1 MTCNCNNNT
10 AFRPVRGNAFKL
22 RIAVKAYRMD
32 GSLVQDFV
40 LDDSATL
47 LLTTGNTVRPIS
59 YEVEDNCAIVSFD
72 GSLACGYYGLDFSGV
87 FNDEEWRFA
96 AKNVFNVVELTAQAD
111 IPSDGIIYDDTYL
124 VEASVTLATLGPQ
137 ADWDENDEASQSYI
151 KNKPTMML
159 VGGDRETGKLTFY
172 GRTMGDVLTTQQVI
186 ANLHMG
192 VQLGI
197 ASDIYDPMEFSE
209 QGEKYLYHLVRI
221 DDDWLPGKA
230 LYELECNREDRNM
243 SLTIYLENEDFY
255 FDERLNFAIQPH
267 INDLDAIR
275 SGAAA
280 GASALQPNEVYVGGD
295 DTGLRLYVKSNNQPI
310 LLTTQPLSSSPF
322 YKTTGAPWKTLVEL
336 LSTKQNVLTFDDL
349 PTPESS
355 NPVKSSG
362 ILAALNAMVDF
373 IKDGLGD
380 GTIKAKAAELA
391 DNIASWA
398 DRTGLSVDDTFT
410 DIVRT
415 AAGDASI
422 DSSQQ
427 AKLISIFA
435 KTDFAATE
443 LKTTGFNLLHGA
455 TQVGSGYYFLV
466 PSLPFGT
473 YGTAEKPNG
482 VLFTNSNGE
491 NLQPTVYFKPLAS
504 GVPTSTTDGTA
515 ITPTTAGGLKF
526 YATSQPGYMIVSDIT
541 YADTC
546 AHVAWSRRYN
556 EFISPTDAG
565 DAGSSIALTSII
577 NAVHD
582 YGLLLSIAG
591 GPSDGII
598 FGDTAAT
605 WYRYCDRVKPTWTNE
620 EQEEAGTYLHTA
632 TISGMKSGGAVECSG
647 IQLNVDGTTISYID
661 NSATATTEWVKYE
674 LAAVATGTTTISP
687 LISVEDWGLEEL
699 IGATGTAYITMQYA
713 QNYPDALAA
722 LASTLHSWNIRVLV
736 EAVAW
741 LDARCK
747 ALESMID
754 NAGDLKARNIDSENM
769 PMVCGYSMA
778 VEGAGA
784 PSVVPR
790 FVGQHYVDTTNRK
803 VYLATRV
810 TNATSDWTLL
820 N

>member
-1 MTCNCNNNT
+1 MTCTNNKT

-72 GSLACGYYGLDFSGV
+72 GSLACGYYALDFSGV

-96 AKNVFNVVELTAQAD
+96 AKNVFNVVELTAQAN
-111 IPSDGIIYDDTYL
+111 IPPDGIIYDDTYI

-137 ADWDENDEASQSYI
+137 ADWDEDDEASQSYI

-159 VGGDRETGKLTFY
+159 VGGDRDTGKLTFY
-172 GRTMGDVLTTQQVI
+172 GRTLGDVLTTQQVI

-209 QGEKYLYHLVRI
+209 QGEKYLYHLVSVN
-221 DDDWLPGKA
+221 DDWLPGKA

-243 SLTIYLENEDFY
+243 SLTIYLKNEDFY
-255 FDERLNFAIQPH
+255 FDERLNFVIQPH

-280 GASALQPNEVYVGGD
+280 GATAYQKPAAGIPKTDLASGVQASLNKADEAAPQATTYTKAEVNEIAG
-295 DTGLRLYVKSNNQPI
+295 
-310 LLTTQPLSSSPF
+310 
-322 YKTTGAPWKTLVEL
+322 
-336 LSTKQNVLTFDDL
+336 TKQNVLTFDDL
-349 PTPESS
+349 PTAESS

-362 ILAALNAMVDF
+362 ILAALNEMVDF
-373 IKDGLGD
+373 IKAGLGD

-391 DNIASWA
+391 DNITSWA

-443 LKTTGFNLLHGA
+443 LKATGFNLLHGA
-455 TQVGSGYYFLV
+455 TQVGNGYYFLV
-466 PSLPFGT
+466 PALPFGT

-482 VLFTNSNGE
+482 VLFTNGNGE

-504 GVPTSTTDGTA
+504 GVPTSITDGTA
-515 ITPTTAGGLKF
+515 ITPTTAGEMKF
-526 YATSQPGYMIVSDIT
+526 YTTSQPGYMIVSGIT
-541 YADTC
+541 YANTC
-546 AHVAWSRRYN
+546 AHIAWSRRYN
-556 EFISPTDAG
+556 EFISPTDAN

-577 NAVHD
+577 NAVHN

-632 TISGMKSGGAVECSG
+632 TISGMKSGGAVECNG
-647 IQLNVDGTTISYID
+647 IQLNVDGTTVSYID
-661 NSATATTEWVKYE
+661 NNATATTEWVKYE
-674 LAAVATGTTTISP
+674 LAAVATGTATISP

-699 IGATGTAYITMQYA
+699 IGATGSAYITMQYA

-769 PMVCGYSMA
+769 PMVCGYSMV

-810 TNATSDWTLL
+810 TSATSDWTLL

>member
-1 MTCNCNNNT
+1 MMNNCTNSKT

-59 YEVEDNCAIVSFD
+59 YEVEDSCAIVSFD

-124 VEASVTLATLGPQ
+124 VESAVTLATLGPQ
-137 ADWDENDEASQSYI
+137 ADWDETNEASQSFI

-172 GRTMGDVLTTQQVI
+172 GRTLGDVLTTQQVI

-197 ASDIYDPMEFSE
+197 ASDIYDSMEFSE
-209 QGEKYLYHLVRI
+209 QGEKYLYRLVSVN
-221 DDDWLPGKA
+221 DDWLPGKA

-255 FDERLNFAIQPH
+255 FDERWNFVIQPH
-267 INDLDAIR
+267 INDLDTIR

-280 GASALQPNEVYVGGD
+280 GATAYQKPAAGIPKTDLASGVQASLNKADEAAPQATTYTKAEVNEIAG
-295 DTGLRLYVKSNNQPI
+295 
-310 LLTTQPLSSSPF
+310 
-322 YKTTGAPWKTLVEL
+322 
-336 LSTKQNVLTFDDL
+336 TKQNVLTFDDL
-349 PTPESS
+349 PTPDSS

-362 ILAALNAMVDF
+362 ILAALNEMVNF
-373 IKDGLGD
+373 IKAGLED

-482 VLFTNSNGE
+482 VLFTDNNGG

-526 YATSQPGYMIVSDIT
+526 YTTSQPGYMIVSGVT

-556 EFISPTDAG
+556 EFILPTDAN
-565 DAGSSIALTSII
+565 DAGSNIALTSII
-577 NAVHD
+577 NAVHS

-598 FGDTAAT
+598 FGDTSAT

-632 TISGMKSGGAVECSG
+632 TISGMKNGGAVECG
-647 IQLNVDGTTISYID
+647 NIQLNVDGTTISYTD
-661 NSATATTEWVKYE
+661 TNATATTEWVKYE
-674 LAAVATGTTTISP
+674 LAAVITGTVTISP

-769 PMVCGYSMA
+769 PMVCGYSMV

-803 VYLATRV
+803 VYMATRV
-810 TNATSDWTLL
+810 TNATSDWALL

>member
-1 MTCNCNNNT
+1 MNNCMNNI

-87 FNDEEWRFA
+87 FNDEEWRYA

-111 IPSDGIIYDDTYL
+111 IPSDGIIYDDTYI

-137 ADWDENDEASQSYI
+137 ADWNETDEGSQSYI
-151 KNKPTMML
+151 KNKPRLMTMG
-159 VGGDRETGKLTFY
+159 VNRETGEVKFY
-172 GRTMGDVLTTQQVI
+172 GNDELTTTEAI
-186 ANLHMG
+186 SRLMTG
-192 VQLGI
+192 VQVGVGE
-197 ASDIYDPMEFSE
+197 DIYDRGIFSE
-209 QGEKYLYHLVRI
+209 EGGQVYRLVGVEMAWDTGMDLYTLGCIDHTVDIYAIYIYRDVAEDMFYLDSTEQERAASEAWVNDKLN
-221 DDDWLPGKA
+221 GKQDVIA
-230 LYELECNREDRNM
+230 
-243 SLTIYLENEDFY
+243 
-255 FDERLNFAIQPH
+255 
-267 INDLDAIR
+267 DLGTIR
-275 SGAAA
+275 SQADAAA
-280 GASALQPNEVYVGGD
+280 PASTVYTKEQTDEMLAEKQDVISDLGTIRSQAAAAAPASTVYTKEQTDDAL
-295 DTGLRLYVKSNNQPI
+295 
-310 LLTTQPLSSSPF
+310 
-322 YKTTGAPWKTLVEL
+322 
-336 LSTKQNVLTFDDL
+336 
-349 PTPESS
+349 
-355 NPVKSSG
+355 
-362 ILAALNAMVDF
+362 
-373 IKDGLGD
+373 DGLKESIEGEVED
-380 GTIKAKAAELA
+380 GTVVAGMAKLA

-398 DRTGLSVDDTFT
+398 DRTGLSVDNTFT

-435 KTDFAATE
+435 KTDFSATA
-443 LKTTGFNLLHGA
+443 LKATGFNLLHGA

-482 VLFTNSNGE
+482 VLFTNGSGE

-515 ITPTTAGGLKF
+515 IMPTTAGGLKF
-526 YATSQPGYMIVSDIT
+526 YATSQPGYMIVSGIT
-541 YADTC
+541 YANTC
-546 AHVAWSRRYN
+546 AHIAWSRRYD
-556 EFISPTDAG
+556 EFVSPTNAS
-565 DAGSSIALTSII
+565 DAGSNIALTSII
-577 NAVHD
+577 NAVHS

-605 WYRYCDRVKPTWTNE
+605 WYRYCDRVKPTWTSE

-647 IQLNVDGTTISYID
+647 IQLNVDGTTISYTD
-661 NSATATTEWVKYE
+661 NNAAATTEWVEYE

-747 ALESMID
+747 ALEAMVD

-769 PMVCGYSMA
+769 PMVCGYSMV

-784 PSVVPR
+784 PSIVPR
-790 FVGQHYVDTTNRK
+790 FVGQIYIDTTNRK

>member
-1 MTCNCNNNT
+1 MSCCNNT
-10 AFRPVRGNAFKL
+10 DKLRIVRGNAFGIKINVKAL
-22 RIAVKAYRMD
+22 RID
-32 GSLVQDFV
+32 GTEIEDFV
-40 LDDSATL
+40 LADAEGVAIITQGGTQTPMSYDIDGNSA
-47 LLTTGNTVRPIS
+47 I
-59 YEVEDNCAIVSFD
+59 IMFD
-72 GSLACGYYGLDFSGV
+72 GCQGLGVYGLDMSGV
-87 FNDEEWRFA
+87 WEEERWRFA
-96 AKNVFNVVELTAQAD
+96 TRYLFEIVENSAQAN
-111 IPSDGIIYDDTYL
+111 IPEGCILLDDTYI
-124 VEASVTLATLGPQ
+124 VGANITLYTTGPQ
-137 ADWDENDEASQSYI
+137 ADWDESDPTNQAYI

-172 GRTMGDVLTTQQVI
+172 GRTLGDVLTTQQVV
-186 ANLHMG
+186 ANLRMG

-197 ASDIYDPMEFSE
+197 AGDIYDPVEFSE
-209 QGEKYLYHLVRI
+209 QGEKYLYHLVSINDDWSPGKTLFELVCNREERNLCLAVYLENGEIYFDDRYTVQLQARI
-221 DDDWLPGKA
+221 DD
-230 LYELECNREDRNM
+230 
-243 SLTIYLENEDFY
+243 LTT
-255 FDERLNFAIQPH
+255 
-267 INDLDAIR
+267 IR
-275 SGAAA
+275 SGAEA
-280 GASALQPNEVYVGGD
+280 GATALQPSEVFVDGN
-295 DTGLRLYVKSNNQPI
+295 DTGLRLYVKSDNQPI
-310 LLTTQPLSSSPF
+310 LLTTQPIPSSPL

-336 LSTKQNVLTFDDL
+336 LSAKQNVLTFDDL
-349 PTPESS
+349 PTPDSS

-362 ILAALNAMVDF
+362 ILAALNEMVNF
-373 IKDGLGD
+373 IKDGIEG

-455 TQVGSGYYFLV
+455 TQVGNGYYFLV
-466 PSLPFGT
+466 PALPFGT

-482 VLFTNSNGE
+482 VLFTNDSGE
-491 NLQPTVYFKPLAS
+491 NLQPTVYFKPLAN
-504 GVPTSTTDGTA
+504 GVPTSVTDGTA

-526 YATSQPGYMIVSDIT
+526 YTTSQPGYMIVSGIT
-541 YADTC
+541 LANTC

-556 EFISPTDAG
+556 EFISPTDAS

-577 NAVHD
+577 NAVHS

-591 GPSDGII
+591 GPSDGVI

-605 WYRYCDRVKPTWTNE
+605 WYCYCDRVKPTWTNE
-620 EQEEAGTYLHTA
+620 EQEEAGTYFHTA

-647 IQLNVDGTTISYID
+647 IQLNVDGTTISYTD
-661 NSATATTEWVKYE
+661 NNATATTEWVKYE
-674 LAAVATGTTTISP
+674 LAAVTTGTVTISP

-769 PMVCGYSMA
+769 PMVCGYSMV

-803 VYLATRV
+803 VYLATKV

>member
-1 MTCNCNNNT
+1 MMNNCNNNKT

-111 IPSDGIIYDDTYL
+111 IPSDGIIYDDTYI

-172 GRTMGDVLTTQQVI
+172 GINNAVLTTQQVI
-186 ANLHMG
+186 ENLHMG

-255 FDERLNFAIQPH
+255 FDERLNFVIQPH

-280 GASALQPNEVYVGGD
+280 GATAYQKPAAGIPKTDLASGVQASLNKADEAAPQSTTYTKTEVNEIA
-295 DTGLRLYVKSNNQPI
+295 N
-310 LLTTQPLSSSPF
+310 
-322 YKTTGAPWKTLVEL
+322 
-336 LSTKQNVLTFDDL
+336 TKQNVLTFDGL
-349 PTPESS
+349 PTPDSS

-362 ILAALNAMVDF
+362 ILAALNEMVNF
-373 IKDGLGD
+373 IKAGLED

-443 LKTTGFNLLHGA
+443 LKATGFNLLHGA

-466 PSLPFGT
+466 PALPFGT

-482 VLFTNSNGE
+482 VLFTNGNGE

-515 ITPTTAGGLKF
+515 ITPMTASGLKF
-526 YATSQPGYMIVSDIT
+526 YTTSQPGYMIVSGIT

-556 EFISPTDAG
+556 EFISPADAS

-577 NAVHD
+577 NAVHN

-598 FGDTAAT
+598 FFASSAT

-620 EQEEAGTYLHTA
+620 EQEEAGTYLHTV
-632 TISGMKSGGAVECSG
+632 TISGMKSGGAVECNG
-647 IQLNVDGTTISYID
+647 IQLNVDGTTVSYID
-661 NSATATTEWVKYE
+661 SNATATTEWVKYE
-674 LAAVATGTTTISP
+674 LAAVATGTATISP

-769 PMVCGYSMA
+769 PMVCGYSMV

-784 PSVVPR
+784 PSIVPR
-790 FVGQHYVDTTNRK
+790 FVGQHYIDTTNRK